1 MTNETP
7 TMPFDHVLWN
17 VTLTAFEWNESH
29 DDWEDEEPLDKY
41 ELTFEH
47 LHDALEYQRS
57 WTTDAARTI
66 IEEAGL
72 PCLEVALHKQFY
84 LTPSPDSFDG
94 RLPFVVVT
102 TYELDGESIKCE
114 KYCDEDDIRS
124 VRW

>member
-1 MTNETP
+1 MANETP

-17 VTLTAFEWNESH
+17 VTLTAFKWDKDHKEWAIEK
-29 DDWEDEEPLDKY
+29 PLYHY
-41 ELTFEH
+41 ELTFNH
-47 LHDALEYQRS
+47 LHNALEYQRS
-57 WTTDAARTI
+57 WTTDAARTLI
-66 IEEAGL
+66 KEAGL

-84 LTPSPDSFDG
+84 LTPSSDICAG

-114 KYCDEDDIRS
+114 KYYDEDDIRS